1 MLGSDAPAR
10 SHFHAQLERTGWVKD
25 LEIRP
30 PQGDAVRDQENV
42 RNMGP
47 IDEKSNN
54 FRALPDKRQFA
65 HRIQVNDGV
74 IASAAPAC

>member
-1 MLGSDAPAR
+1 
-10 SHFHAQLERTGWVKD
+10 LERTGWVKD

>member
-1 MLGSDAPAR
+1 
-10 SHFHAQLERTGWVKD
+10 
-25 LEIRP
+25 
-30 PQGDAVRDQENV
+30 VRDQENV

-54 FRALPDKRQFA
+54 FLALPDKPQFA